1 MRYSVSMSEE
11 NVEVVRGA
19 NEAWLRGDLPA
30 ALELVAETI
39 VTTQPPTQADART
52 YVGHDGLRQA
62 MADWGGQ
69 WDDWQVELLRVFD
82 AHPHV
87 VAVLHQRG
95 RGKISGVEVATEL
108 GCVYTVEGG
117 KIVRWQMFFSER
129 EALEAVGLSEHSI

>member
-1 MRYSVSMSEE
+1 MRGMSEE
-11 NVEVVRGA
+11 NVEVVRAA
-19 NEAWLRGDLPA
+19 NEAWLPGDLPT

-52 YVGHDGLRQA
+52 YVGHDGLMQA

-69 WDDWQVELLRVFD
+69 WDDWQVELLRVID

-87 VAVLHQRG
+87 VAVLHHRG
-95 RGKISGVEVATEL
+95 RGKISGVGVATEL
-108 GCVYTVEGG
+108 GCVYAVEGG

-129 EALEAVGLSEHSI
+129 EALEAVGLSEPSI